1 MHGDIEGEWVFR
13 IDFRKKKK
21 QATKKKGR
29 IMACFGLFLIADCF
43 NELQT

>member
-1 MHGDIEGEWVFR
+1 MGFQNRFQE
-13 IDFRKKKK
+13 KKK